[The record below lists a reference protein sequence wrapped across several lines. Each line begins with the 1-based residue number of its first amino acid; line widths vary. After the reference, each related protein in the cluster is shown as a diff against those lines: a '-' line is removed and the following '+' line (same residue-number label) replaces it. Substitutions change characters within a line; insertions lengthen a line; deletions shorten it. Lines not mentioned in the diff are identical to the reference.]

1 MGSQI
6 EVRWLVVT
14 IWSRV
19 YPPDTLQLWV
29 SLVCVEAWTVH
40 VSSGSSCLCG
50 SFTVVVRD
58 VFSPG
63 CFPWF
68 FLDLLP

>member
-6 EVRWLVVT
+6 EVRWLFVA
-14 IWSRV
+14 ILSGV
-19 YPPDTLQLWV
+19 YSPDTLQLWV
-29 SLVCVEAWTVH
+29 SLVCVEAWMIH
-40 VSSGSSCLCG
+40 ISPGSSCLCG

-58 VFSPG
+58 MFSPG
-63 CFPWF
+63 YFLWL